1 MKDIKVGN
9 FVRVGKKTNPR
20 EAKII
25 KIDDK
30 ISCDNVIC
38 PHNFNCDECI
48 FEDDKL
54 YDLKELKMLGRLTK

>member
-54 YDLKELKMLGRLTK
+54 YSLKELKMLVRLSK

>member
-20 EAKII
+20 EVKII

-54 YDLKELKMLGRLTK
+54 YSLKELKMLGRLTK

>member
-1 MKDIKVGN
+1 MKDIKIGN

-38 PHNFNCDECI
+38 PHNFDCDECI

-54 YDLKELKMLGRLTK
+54 YSLKELKILGRLSE

>member
-38 PHNFNCDECI
+38 PHNFECDECI

-54 YDLKELKMLGRLTK
+54 YSLKELKMLGRLTK

>member
-20 EAKII
+20 EVKII

-30 ISCDNVIC
+30 ISCDNVIL
-38 PHNFNCDECI
+38 P
-48 FEDDKL
+48 
-54 YDLKELKMLGRLTK
+54 T

>member
-1 MKDIKVGN
+1 MIDIKVGN

-54 YDLKELKMLGRLTK
+54 YSLKELKMLGRLTK

>member
-1 MKDIKVGN
+1 MNNIKIGN

-20 EAKII
+20 ETKII

-38 PHNFNCDECI
+38 PHRFDCDECI

-54 YDLKELKMLGRLTK
+54 YSLKELKILGRLSK

>member
-20 EAKII
+20 EVKII

>member
-1 MKDIKVGN
+1 MKEKIEN

-25 KIDDK
+25 KTDDK

-38 PHNFNCDECI
+38 PYNFECDECI

-54 YDLKELKMLGRLTK
+54 YDLKELKMLGRLSK

>member
-1 MKDIKVGN
+1 MKEKIEN

-38 PHNFNCDECI
+38 PHNFDCDECI

-54 YDLKELKMLGRLTK
+54 YDLKELKILGRLSK

>member
-38 PHNFNCDECI
+38 PHNFNCDEYI

-54 YDLKELKMLGRLTK
+54 YSLKELKMLGRLTK

>member
-1 MKDIKVGN
+1 MNNIKIGN

-25 KIDDK
+25 KLDNK

-38 PHNFNCDECI
+38 PHNFECDECI

-54 YDLKELKMLGRLTK
+54 LRFS

>member
-1 MKDIKVGN
+1 MNNIKIGN

-25 KIDDK
+25 KLDNK
-30 ISCDNVIC
+30 ISCDNIIC

-54 YDLKELKMLGRLTK
+54 YDLKELQILGRLSK

>member
-1 MKDIKVGN
+1 MKEKIEN

-38 PHNFNCDECI
+38 PHNFDCDECI

-54 YDLKELKMLGRLTK
+54 YDLKELKMLGRLSK